1 MGFLGFFSPFR
12 ILMGFIITTS
22 VIYPVV
28 ADPAGSFTLV
38 SEFISKLS
46 PFFEGGV

>member
-1 MGFLGFFSPFR
+1 MSFLRIFSPFR
-12 ILMGFIITTS
+12 IIMGFIITTS
-22 VIYPVV
+22 VIYPTIT
-28 ADPAGSFTLV
+28 DPAGSFTLV

>member
-1 MGFLGFFSPFR
+1 MSFLGFFSPFR
-12 ILMGFIITTS
+12 IVTGFIITS
-22 VIYPVV
+22 FVIYPVV

-46 PFFEGGV
+46 PFFGEVV